1 MSRSSVS
8 TCLRQTVANDLLIA
22 SEIQVYK
29 GVLKK
34 EGTTVAVKVQRPYV
48 LETVSL
54 DLYLLREAAT
64 LASKV

>member
-1 MSRSSVS
+1 M
-8 TCLRQTVANDLLIA
+8 
-22 SEIQVYK
+22 QVYK

-34 EGTTVAVKVQRPYV
+34 EGTTVAVKVQRPFV

-64 LASKV
+64 LASKVWKSCRVSVCACVRDCARG